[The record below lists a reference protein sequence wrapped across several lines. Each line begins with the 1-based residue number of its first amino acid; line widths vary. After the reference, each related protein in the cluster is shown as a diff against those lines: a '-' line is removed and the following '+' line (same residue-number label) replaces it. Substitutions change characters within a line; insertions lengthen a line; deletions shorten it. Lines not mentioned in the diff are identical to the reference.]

1 MKKITLFL
9 TALLISAMS
18 FATEW
23 LQATMDFSTNDWGF
37 PTKSTKTAAT
47 YTNGTYTIA
56 VSEVCNGG
64 HKFDTSYKCF
74 IVGKSKN
81 PTGETDTM
89 YAAVT
94 LPPFEF
100 KTTKIIIY
108 GNANGSGNVT
118 QNIYVGDQAVSTAT
132 TSGKVDHTYEIA
144 ADYQAAGTIYRI
156 QVGNNFNSHI
166 TKIEIFGQAEVAPG
180 TPTYNVTA
188 TVNDETMGKVIGAG
202 AYPEGAIMELT
213 AEPNMGYEFVKW
225 NDETTTNP
233 RRITVT
239 ADMDITA
246 TFQALPA
253 KTIAEVNALDD
264 NTTFALN
271 EFVVTYVNGN
281 NTYIKDATGYAV
293 ICSDEAYGLNA
304 GDVVA
309 ANKFIGT
316 KVTKSGAV
324 QYQPAVEATALAATA
339 GTAPEPEAIT
349 ALQAADVYKYVKL
362 NQVTVQ
368 GNPGTYMGKMGT
380 SNISLNTEWIS
391 PLTTY
396 TNNGIY
402 EVVGVVT
409 GYASNPLSGDQYHV
423 NILDATKLSKT
434 IAASAN
440 DNEMGKVKGAGEYLP
455 GTEITLTAEAK
466 EGYEFVNWTKGEEV
480 VSTVEAY
487 TFTVSADAEFVAN
500 FQEEVKAIEVNV
512 TGATATAS
520 GQNIDINAQWNE
532 QSMLIMLWQGGATQ
546 GFGTYAAED
555 YGPIMLGGGIKELT
569 PTTEGVYEDNGDGT
583 FTFTCS
589 ATDGTTQ
596 YNITVTGNNPTQ
608 GGGDEVYPIIDDAI
622 TNLTFSDDEMAF
634 AGGPSENYG
643 IELYLVL
650 GQDDGMGTF
659 TLTSESVIGVMGAP
673 ATFISGYITNIDLET
688 LSANAVIVAKLP
700 DGTTYEFHI
709 AMSSTPAEAIVITVN
724 NATLEL
730 DSTFLFNNPISGDVY
745 DYNLTMTGYWTDEE
759 NTTYLVKVEI
769 PIYDPTATEPFER
782 MANIKVGD
790 FDADDAPFIGMVED
804 VITVTNANGVVTAAG
819 VVSENGL
826 AFDITISGTLPQGPT
841 TGVDNINPTVAPA
854 KMIKNGQ
861 LIIRSNGVE
870 FNAQGAVVK

>member
-9 TALLISAMS
+9 TALLISTMS
-18 FATEW
+18 FAAES
-23 LQATMDFSTNDWGF
+23 LQVTMDFSTNDWGF
-37 PTKSTKTAAT
+37 PTSPTLDGAT
-47 YTNGTYTIA
+47 YTNGTYTIEVGT
-56 VSEVCNGG
+56 VSNGG
-64 HKFDTSYKCF
+64 HKFDTSNNCF
-74 IVGKSKN
+74 IVGKTSSS
-81 PTGETDTM
+81 
-89 YAAVT
+89 VT
-94 LPPFEF
+94 FPAFTF

-108 GNANGSGNVT
+108 GHANGSSKVT
-118 QNIYVGDQAVSTAT
+118 RNIYVGDQAVSTAT

-144 ADYQAAGTIYRI
+144 ADYQAAGTIY
-156 QVGNNFNSHI
+156 VLKNENNYNTHI
-166 TKIEIFGQAEVAPG
+166 TKIEFYGEAEADSDA
-180 TPTYNVTA
+180 TMYNVTA
-188 TVNDETMGKVIGAG
+188 TVNDEAMGSVSGTGEFA
-202 AYPEGAIMELT
+202 EGSTVVLT
-213 AEPNMGYEFVKW
+213 AEPKLGYEFVKW
-225 NDETTTNP
+225 EDESTANP
-233 RRITVT
+233 RQVTVN
-239 ADMDITA
+239 ADVNVVA
-246 TFQALPA
+246 TFQALPV
-253 KTIAEVNALDD
+253 KTIAEVNALAD

-271 EFVVTYVNGN
+271 EFVVTYVNGK

-316 KVTKSGAV
+316 KVTKSQAI
-324 QYQPAVEATALAATA
+324 QYQPAVEATTLGATA
-339 GTAPEPEAIT
+339 GTAPSPEVLAT
-349 ALQAADVYKYVKL
+349 MPAKADLYKYVKL
-362 NQVTVQ
+362 EQVVIQ
-368 GNPGTYMGKMGT
+368 GMMAPVCLSSLGTLNMEWL
-380 SNISLNTEWIS
+380 SLS
-391 PLTTY
+391 TTF
-396 TNNGIY
+396 TTNGIY

-409 GYASNPLSGDQYHV
+409 SASGTIQV
-423 NILDATKLSKT
+423 NMISEKKLSLT
-434 IAASAN
+434 IATSVN
-440 DNEMGKVKGAGEYLP
+440 DKTMGTAKGAGEYLP

-569 PTTEGVYEDNGDGT
+569 PTTEGVYADNGDGT

-622 TNLTFSDDEMAF
+622 TNLTFSYDEMAF
-634 AGGPSENYG
+634 AGGPSETYG

-650 GQDDGMGTF
+650 GQDDGMGTY

-841 TGVDNINPTVAPA
+841 TGVDNINATVAPA

-861 LIIRSNGVE
+861 LIIRNNGVE